1 MKLLRLAKTSTS
13 ALYANKSRSGLT
25 ILGIVIGITAIIL
38 IFSLGAGAKELI
50 LSQLGGFGANLVVI
64 RPGKEP
70 KGPSDLPQSL
80 FSDSLKERDYSA
92 LKQKT
97 NVPDLADSAPAV
109 IVAASVSYGGETYRP
124 TIFGW
129 SGEFMGSMFDIYP
142 AEGEYFTDADI
153 RNKASVAVI
162 GYKVRQQLFGTS
174 EALGKNIK
182 VKGHNLRV
190 VGVLPK
196 KGQVSAFNVDEV
208 ILLPYTT
215 AQTYL
220 LGVDYYTEIMAK
232 ATNAEAVPRMAEDIK
247 TTLRELHHI
256 TDPTKDDFYVVTAEG
271 VVAQVTTIL
280 SALTAFL
287 ASVVAI
293 SLVVGGIGVM
303 NIMLVSVTERTR
315 EIGLRKAVG
324 ATDGDILRQ
333 FLLEAVILTGLGG
346 IIGIIL
352 GLVFSFL
359 ASLAIGQLLGV
370 AWGFEFPVIGIIL
383 GVGVSAGVGLLFG
396 IYPARK
402 AARQDP
408 IEALRYE

>member
-1 MKLLRLAKTSTS
+1 MKLIRLAKTATS

-25 ILGIVIGITAIIL
+25 ILGIVIGITSIIL
-38 IFSLGAGAKELI
+38 IFSLGAGAQQLI

-80 FSDSLKERDYSA
+80 FSDSLKERDYAA

-97 NVPDLADSAPAV
+97 NVPDLADSAPAI

-129 SGEFMGSMFDIYP
+129 SAEFMASMFDIYP
-142 AEGEYFTDADI
+142 AEGEYFTEGDI

-162 GYKVRQQLFGTS
+162 GNKVKHQLFG
-174 EALGKNIK
+174 EANALGKNIK
-182 VKGHNLRV
+182 IKGHNFRV
-190 VGVLPK
+190 VAVLPQ
-196 KGQVSAFNVDEV
+196 KGQLSFFNVDEV
-208 ILLPYTT
+208 VLLPYTT

-220 LGVDYYTEIMAK
+220 LGTDYYTEIMAK
-232 ATNAEAVPRMAEDIK
+232 ASSADAVPRMAEDIK
-247 TTLRELHHI
+247 ATLREMHGI
-256 TDPTKDDFYVVTAEG
+256 TDPSKDDFYVVTAEG
-271 VVAQVTTIL
+271 VLAQVSTIL
-280 SALTAFL
+280 STLTAFL

-346 IIGIIL
+346 LIGIIL
-352 GLVFSFL
+352 GLVLSYL
-359 ASLAIGQLLGV
+359 ASIAIGQALGV
-370 AWGFEFPVIGIIL
+370 AWGFSFPFIGLIL